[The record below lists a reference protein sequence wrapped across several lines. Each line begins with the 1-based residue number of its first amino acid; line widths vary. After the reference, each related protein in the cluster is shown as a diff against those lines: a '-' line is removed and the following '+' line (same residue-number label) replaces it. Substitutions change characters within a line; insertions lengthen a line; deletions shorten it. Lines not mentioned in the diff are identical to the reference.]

1 MEWNEVKRKH
11 EFNDKGTKNQIKRNK
26 PRTQLMIEDFS
37 SRNLLCFVL
46 IKIKGKEM
54 KWMRALILIEQ
65 KAQ

>member
-1 MEWNEVKRKH
+1 
-11 EFNDKGTKNQIKRNK
+11 
-26 PRTQLMIEDFS
+26 MIEDFS

-54 KWMRALILIEQ
+54 RALILIEQ

>member
-1 MEWNEVKRKH
+1 MKRKH

-54 KWMRALILIEQ
+54 K
-65 KAQ
+65 